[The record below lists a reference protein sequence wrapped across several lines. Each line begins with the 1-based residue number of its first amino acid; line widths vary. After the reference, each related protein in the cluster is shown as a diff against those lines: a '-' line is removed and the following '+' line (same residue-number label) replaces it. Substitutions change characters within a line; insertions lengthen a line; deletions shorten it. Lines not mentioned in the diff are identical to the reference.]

1 LISKLNEETKYE
13 KESNMAGE
21 QKQEC
26 GQCVFDLAELTKMYD
41 FSGKTVAI
49 TGGSGVL
56 GSEIVCALVGCG
68 ANVASLDV
76 NIDAGKAL
84 VERLGERGKQISL
97 FKCDVLDRENIFQ
110 TAKEVVSRLGKL
122 DCLINGAGGNKP
134 QATTSADLKFFD
146 LPPDAI
152 RWVFDLNVLG
162 TILPSQAFG
171 KVMAE
176 QGYGNILNISS
187 MNSYRPLTRIPAYS
201 AAKAAVS
208 NFTQW
213 LAVHMAQ
220 EYSPKIRVNA
230 IAPGFFLTNQ
240 NRFLMTDKETG
251 DWTPRG
257 KTVIAHTPMGRLG
270 DPKDLLG
277 CVLWLLSPASDFVT
291 GVVIPVDGGFSA
303 FSGV

>member
-1 LISKLNEETKYE
+1 
-13 KESNMAGE
+13 MAGE
-21 QKQEC
+21 KKQEC

-56 GSEIVCALVGCG
+56 GGEIVCALVGCG
-68 ANVASLDV
+68 ATVASLDV
-76 NIDAGKAL
+76 NIDASKAL
-84 VERLGERGKQISL
+84 VERMGERGKQISL
-97 FKCDVLDRENIFQ
+97 FKCDVLDRENVFK
-110 TAKEVVSRLGKL
+110 TAQEVVNRLGKL

-134 QATTSADLKFFD
+134 QATTSAELKFFD

-187 MNSYRPLTRIPAYS
+187 MNSFRPLTRIPAYS

-251 DWTPRG
+251 EWTPRG
-257 KTVIAHTPMGRLG
+257 KTVIGHTPMGRLG

-277 CVLWLLSPASDFVT
+277 GVLWLLSPASDFVT
-291 GVVIPVDGGFSA
+291 GVVIPIDGGFSA